1 MRKIRIFWQNKD
13 IFSTEIFYARY
24 DMNFKLNYLHVM
36 SNSNNKRKE
45 LSTKEDK
52 LIDSTLFLTQDN
64 KNKLNLMSEL
74 KEVNNVIE
82 GLGFDHNQKSIAL
95 SSMKDTCSIEPQ
107 CTMCNA
113 M

>member
-1 MRKIRIFWQNKD
+1 
-13 IFSTEIFYARY
+13 
-24 DMNFKLNYLHVM
+24 M

-64 KNKLNLMSEL
+64 KNKLNLINKL
-74 KEVNNVIE
+74 KEFSNVIE

-95 SSMKDTCSIEPQ
+95 SSTNDTCSIEPQ
-107 CTMCNA
+107 CIKCA
-113 M
+113 MPCSQISFYEAETW

>member
-1 MRKIRIFWQNKD
+1 
-13 IFSTEIFYARY
+13 
-24 DMNFKLNYLHVM
+24 M

-64 KNKLNLMSEL
+64 KNKLNLINKL
-74 KEVNNVIE
+74 KEVSNVIE

-95 SSMKDTCSIEPQ
+95 SSIKDMCSIEPQ
-107 CTMCNA
+107 CIMCNA

>member
-1 MRKIRIFWQNKD
+1 
-13 IFSTEIFYARY
+13 
-24 DMNFKLNYLHVM
+24 MNLKNNVVRETSFKSNYLDIM
-36 SNSNNKRKE
+36 SKSNNKRKE

-64 KNKLNLMSEL
+64 ENKLNLTSEL
-74 KEVNNVIE
+74 KEVSNVIE
-82 GLGFDHNQKSIAL
+82 GLGFDHDQKSIAL

-107 CTMCNA
+107 CMMCNA